1 LRGLHLTIL
10 VMKEQQGLLREQDE
24 ELGKLGEG
32 VQRVKALAGVMREEL
47 SEQTVMLEEFEDD
60 VDKAD
65 SNMHSLQKRLRGLVD
80 DAKSSDRALW
90 SVIGCLVIVLLVL
103 TFMVLS

>member
-24 ELGKLGEG
+24 ELGKLG